1 MKFIL
6 SSHVLLKSLQAV
18 SGVLSTNNTLP
29 ILDDFL
35 FEVGEDTLKITASDL
50 ETTMSIKTELDMSE
64 EPGRVA
70 IPARILLE
78 VLKTLP
84 DLPVTFNINPEN
96 FAVELHAGEGKYKL
110 SGHNGEEFPQT
121 PVVEEGSSLTINSIV
136 LADAITKTV
145 FATGNDELRPVMSG
159 VLLELSEDKVSF
171 VATDAHKLVKYS
183 RYDTKSDR
191 ESNIILPTK
200 PLNQLKNT
208 LTQYDTDVK
217 IEYTEKN
224 AFFSF
229 ENIHLICKLIEGKY
243 PNYTAVIPTEN
254 PNKLHIERL
263 PLLNAIR
270 RVSIFGNQSTHQIRF
285 SLSGQELV
293 LSAEDLDYSNE
304 AHERLNC
311 NFEGEDLEI
320 GFNSKFL
327 QEMLNNTSSEEIV
340 IEMSQSNRAGLII
353 PVEKEDEDGDI
364 LMLIMP
370 VILNN

>member
-18 SGVLSTNNTLP
+18 SGVLSSNNTLP

-35 FEVGEDTLKITASDL
+35 FEVGEDSLKITASDL
-50 ETTMSIKTELDMSE
+50 ETTMSITTELTMSE
-64 EPGRVA
+64 EPGVVA
-70 IPARILLE
+70 VPARLLLE
-78 VLKTLP
+78 TLKTLP
-84 DLPVTFNINPEN
+84 DIPVTFNINSNN
-96 FAVELHAGEGKYKL
+96 FAIEILAGEGKYKM
-110 SGHNGEEFPQT
+110 SGHNGEEFPET
-121 PVVEEGSSLTINSIV
+121 PSIEQGNSLSINSVI
-136 LADAITKTV
+136 LAEAISKTV

-159 VLLELSEDKVSF
+159 VLLELSDERVSF
-171 VATDAHKLVKYS
+171 VATDAHKLVRYS
-183 RYDTKSDR
+183 RLDVKSDVTT
-191 ESNIILPTK
+191 SIILPTK
-200 PLNQLKNT
+200 PLNQLKNI
-208 LTQYDTDVK
+208 LMQNDTEVK
-217 IEYTEKN
+217 IEYSEKN

-229 ENIHLICKLIEGKY
+229 GNIHLICKLIPGKY

-263 PLLNAIR
+263 PLLTAIK
-270 RVSIFGNQSTHQIRF
+270 RVSIFANQSTNQIRF
-285 SLSGQELV
+285 TITGKQLE
-293 LSAEDLDYSNE
+293 LSAEDIDYSNE

-311 NFEGEDLEI
+311 NFEGEDMEI

-327 QEMLNNTSSEEIV
+327 QEMLNNTDADEII

-353 PVEKEDEDGDI
+353 PVEDGNKDEDI